1 MLYDDPNQEVV
12 YRILEL
18 LPTIEEAF
26 LHINDQLTE
35 LRLEESERLFTDA
48 MRAISN
54 IAGNLARLAPRQ
66 DETGLIQDTAGLRE
80 AIGLMIDGYET
91 GKLETL
97 PAVLTGHLLPAFRVW
112 RRQVEKMVQP
122 AILS

>member
-1 MLYDDPNQEVV
+1 MYGDPNQEVV

-35 LRLEESERLFTDA
+35 LRLEESEKLFVDA

-66 DETGLIQDTAGLRE
+66 DETGLIQDTADLRE
-80 AIGLMIDGYET
+80 AIGWMIDGYET

-97 PAVLTGHLLPAFRVW
+97 QTVLTGCLLPAFRIW
-112 RRQVEKMVQP
+112 RQQVEKMVQP